1 MTDEMDQNRAIVFI
15 QSLPDDQLRELRRA
29 ITKEMKRRGLT
40 QGGDDARTEGGGR
53 KRGRAGRSGDPE
65 E

>member
-29 ITKEMKRRGLT
+29 IAKEMKRRGLT
-40 QGGDDARTEGGGR
+40 QSGDDARTAGAGR
-53 KRGRAGRSGDPE
+53 KRGRTGREDESDD
-65 E
+65 